1 MTSILDLSNV
11 INVSILSAPSLLGSP
26 NINTAALFSKESP
39 SGWDVGQAYAIYT
52 NASAVATDFGS
63 GSNAF
68 KIATAFFAQ
77 QPNPIGSGGYLVIVP
92 RLQSPS
98 LETTEAAIIR
108 TIGLVY
114 YFGIL
119 IDEEMNGG
127 LAATFATLAAY
138 VQTIDKMFFY
148 ASSSTAD
155 FQSGGIEYNVQQAGQ
170 THTRCFYYNDGVAID
185 TPCFAAAYAGRGLST
200 DFSGVNTTQTMH
212 LKAITNFVADPTM
225 TQTLL
230 EQAVAAGVD
239 TYVSIAGIPSVF
251 TSGENRFFDEV
262 YNEFWIK
269 FALETAGFNYLRETS
284 TKIPQTEAGIEGLKN
299 EYRKVCDQGVANGF
313 LAPGTWTSPDVFGDP
328 ASLIRCIEGI
338 GYYVWS
344 LPIAQQ
350 STEDRDARKAPL
362 IQIAIKTA
370 GAVQSSNVIVNVN
383 L

>member
-11 INVSILSAPSLLGSP
+11 INVSILSAPSLLGAP
-26 NINTAALFSKESP
+26 NINTAALFSKDTP
-39 SGWDVGQAYAIYT
+39 SGWAMGQAYAIYT

-77 QPNPIGSGGYLVIVP
+77 QPNPISTSGYLVVIP

-119 IDEEMNGG
+119 IDEEMANIS
-127 LAATFATLAAY
+127 ATFVTLAAY
-138 VQTIDKMFFY
+138 VESIDKMFFY
-148 ASSSTAD
+148 CSSSTAD

-170 THTRCFYYNDGVAID
+170 RQVRCLYYNDGTAID
-185 TPCFAAAYAGRGLST
+185 TPCYAAGYASRALST
-200 DFSGVNTTQTMH
+200 NFSGVNTTQTMH
-212 LKAITNFVADPTM
+212 LKQLANFVPDPTM

-230 EQAVAAGVD
+230 DQAVAAGVD
-239 TYVSIAGIPSVF
+239 TYVSIAGVPSVF
-251 TSGENRFFDEV
+251 TSGQNSFFDEV

-284 TKIPQTEAGIEGLKN
+284 TKIPQTEAGVEGLKN
-299 EYRKVCDQGVANGF
+299 EYRKVCQQGVANGF
-313 LAPGTWTSPDVFGDP
+313 MAPGAWTSPDVFGDP
-328 ASLIRCIEGI
+328 ASLIRCIAGI

-344 LPIAQQ
+344 LPIAEQL
-350 STEDRDARKAPL
+350 TVDRDARKAPL

>member
-26 NINTAALFSKESP
+26 NINTAALFSKEVP
-39 SGWDVGQAYAIYT
+39 SGWAMGQAYAIYT

-77 QPNPIGSGGYLVIVP
+77 QPNPIGTSGYLAIIP

-98 LETTEAAIIR
+98 LETTQAAIIR

-119 IDEEMNGG
+119 IDEEMAGISS
-127 LAATFATLAAY
+127 TFTALTAY
-138 VQTIDKMFFY
+138 VQSIDKMFFY
-148 ASSSTAD
+148 ASSSTTD
-155 FQSGGIEYNVQQAGQ
+155 FQGGGIEFNVQQAGE
-170 THTRCFYYNDGVAID
+170 THTRCLYYNDGTSID
-185 TPCFAAAYAGRGLST
+185 TQCFAAGYASRGLST
-200 DFSGVNTTQTMH
+200 NFAGVNTAQTLH
-212 LKAITNFVADPTM
+212 LKQLANFVPDPTM

-230 EQAVAAGVD
+230 NQAVAAGVD
-239 TYVSIAGIPSVF
+239 TYISLAGVASVF
-251 TSGENRFFDEV
+251 TSGENSFFDEV

-313 LAPGTWTSPDVFGDP
+313 LAPGVWTSPDVFGDP
-328 ASLIRCIEGI
+328 TSLIRCIAGI

-350 STEDRDARKAPL
+350 LTADRDARKAPL